1 MKLLSDI
8 LYKAGITQVSG
19 TTNMAI
25 SEICF
30 DSREVKKGTL
40 FIAIKGTQVDG
51 HQFIDKAVDAGAIAI
66 VCEHLP
72 KQLQEGITYVEVSNS
87 AAALGHIA
95 SNYYDNP
102 SSKLQLV
109 GITGTNGKTTV
120 ATILYE
126 LFKQLGHQVGLLS
139 TVVNKIHLEEVSA
152 THTTPD
158 ALQLN
163 RLLSAMVAANCRY
176 CFMEVSSHAI
186 AQNRIAGL
194 DFAGGVFTNISREH
208 LDFHSTFD
216 DYIIAKK
223 IFFDGLGS
231 DAFALTNK
239 DDKQGMVMLQNT
251 AAQKKTFSLRAM
263 ADFHCK
269 VVENQFSGLLLTI
282 GSNEVWTKLL
292 GTFNAY
298 NILIAYGTANLLG
311 MDAMQVL
318 TILSNLDPVEG
329 RFDCMQGGGITGI
342 VDYAHTP
349 DAILNVLSTINE
361 MRTGN
366 EKVITVIGCGGDRDK
381 GKRPEM
387 ARIAC
392 EKSDKV
398 IITSDNPRSEEP
410 EAIIKDMK
418 AGVDAAHNAKVL
430 VIIDRAEAIKTACA
444 LAEKE
449 DIILVAGK
457 GHEKYQEVN
466 GKKLPFDDK
475 ELLIAACKMINSK
488 Q

>member
-1 MKLLSDI
+1 
-8 LYKAGITQVSG
+8 
-19 TTNMAI
+19 
-25 SEICF
+25 
-30 DSREVKKGTL
+30 
-40 FIAIKGTQVDG
+40 
-51 HQFIDKAVDAGAIAI
+51 
-66 VCEHLP
+66 
-72 KQLQEGITYVEVSNS
+72 
-87 AAALGHIA
+87 
-95 SNYYDNP
+95 
-102 SSKLQLV
+102 
-109 GITGTNGKTTV
+109 
-120 ATILYE
+120 
-126 LFKQLGHQVGLLS
+126 
-139 TVVNKIHLEEVSA
+139 
-152 THTTPD
+152 
-158 ALQLN
+158 
-163 RLLSAMVAANCRY
+163 
-176 CFMEVSSHAI
+176 MEVSSHSI
-186 AQNRIAGL
+186 VQNRISVL
-194 DFAGGVFTNISREH
+194 NFAGGVFTNITHEH
-208 LDFHSTFD
+208 LDYHKTFD
-216 DYIIAKK
+216 EYIKAKK
-223 IFFDGLGS
+223 YFFDGLGS
-231 DAFALTNK
+231 DAFALSNK
-239 DDKQGMVMLQNT
+239 DDKHGMVMLQNT
-251 AAQKKTFSLRAM
+251 KAKKNTFSLHSV
-263 ADFHCK
+263 ADFKCK

-349 DAILNVLSTINE
+349 DAILNVHSTINE

-418 AGVDAAHNAKVL
+418 VGVDAAHNAKVL